1 MRFLVNIPLYLYYTH
16 LADVYEVLNINYLVY
31 IQSLFLNFTTWLPDA
46 LSKKDYL
53 MRDVIAGTTIAMIII
68 PQSMAYATL
77 ANLEP
82 VYGLY
87 ASFIPVA
94 VAAFFGSSRY
104 LATGPVAMVSL
115 LTAVAVSSLSFGD
128 ISLYVPFAI
137 MLALSVGIFQI
148 TLSFVK
154 AGKLI
159 DIILKEHV
167 ILGFTSA
174 AALIIASSQ
183 LSKVFG
189 LDSVSLTDI
198 VNLHTFLENYPINM
212 YAVFMSFVALLILY
226 VFKNNLSRYQFFG
239 NIAVLTAVVVT
250 ILISKNYQY
259 SGPVVG
265 SIPDGLPSFS
275 IQGINLD
282 SNIIIMFIIHTV
294 IISFVGFMEAIA
306 IARQL
311 EQKEPVKNDKGVEL
325 YKYPTPV
332 NSNQEL
338 FGQGLGNI
346 ASSFSGAYPVSG
358 SFSRSAV
365 NESVGSYSA
374 ISSVTTTL
382 IVMATL
388 LYATPLLF
396 DLPKS
401 TLGII
406 ILFAVIPL
414 VRVNKMYML
423 YKNDIQKG
431 VVCLATFFSTLLF
444 PILSYE
450 IFSGINTHIWTGIIF
465 GFLLSLIVERKSSTA

>member
-1 MRFLVNIPLYLYYTH
+1 
-16 LADVYEVLNINYLVY
+16 
-31 IQSLFLNFTTWLPDA
+31 
-46 LSKKDYL
+46 
-53 MRDVIAGTTIAMIII
+53 MIII

-77 ANLEP
+77 ANLDP

-115 LTAVAVSSLSFGD
+115 LTAVAIITLASGD
-128 ISLYVPFAI
+128 QSLYVPLAI
-137 MLALSVGIFQI
+137 MLALSVGVFQI
-148 TLSFVK
+148 TLAMAK

-159 DIILKEHV
+159 DIVLKEHV

-189 LDSVSLTDI
+189 LNKVSLNDLF
-198 VNLHTFLENYPINM
+198 NLSSFLESTPINS
-212 YAVFMSFVALLILY
+212 YAVFMSVIALIILY
-226 VFKNNLSRYQFFG
+226 VFKNKLTRYQFFG
-239 NIAVLTAVVVT
+239 NIAVLSAVVVT
-250 ILISKNYQY
+250 IILSKSLSYN
-259 SGPVVG
+259 GPIVG
-265 SIPDGLPSFS
+265 AIPDGLPSFS
-275 IQGINLD
+275 IPQINISSELLF
-282 SNIIIMFIIHTV
+282 MFLIHTI

-311 EQKEPVKNDKGVEL
+311 EQKEPGKNSKGVEL

-346 ASSFSGAYPVSG
+346 ASSISGSYPVSG

-365 NESVGSYSA
+365 NESVGSYSP
-374 ISSVTTTL
+374 ISSITTML
-382 IVMATL
+382 IVMLTL
-388 LYATPLLF
+388 MYATPLLF

-406 ILFAVIPL
+406 VIFAVVPL
-414 VRVNKMYML
+414 IRINKMRDL
-423 YKNDIQKG
+423 YSNDKQKG
-431 VVCLATFFSTLLF
+431 TVSWVTFFSTLIF
-444 PILSYE
+444 PMLSIE
-450 IFSGINTHIWTGIIF
+450 LFSGINTHIWTGIIF
-465 GFLLSLIVERKSSTA
+465 GFLLSLIIERKPTTA

>member
-1 MRFLVNIPLYLYYTH
+1 M
-16 LADVYEVLNINYLVY
+16 
-31 IQSLFLNFTTWLPDA
+31 
-46 LSKKDYL
+46 SKKEYFT
-53 MRDVIAGTTIAMIII
+53 RDIIAGTTIAMIII

-77 ANLEP
+77 ANLDP

-94 VAAFFGSSRY
+94 IAAFFGSSRY

-115 LTAVAVSSLSFGD
+115 LTAVAVTSLSLGD
-128 ISLYVPFAI
+128 STLYVPIAI

-148 TLSFVK
+148 TLSLAK

-159 DIILKEHV
+159 DVVLKEHV

-174 AALIIASSQ
+174 AALIIAGSQ
-183 LSKVFG
+183 LSKIFG
-189 LDSVSLTDI
+189 LSKVSLLDLI
-198 VNLHTFLENYPINM
+198 AINDFLESTPINL
-212 YAVFMSFVALLILY
+212 YAVSMSFVALTILY
-226 VFKNNLSRYQFFG
+226 VFKNKLTRYQFLG

-250 ILISKNYQY
+250 ILLSKHYDY
-259 SGPVVG
+259 TGPIVG

-275 IQGINLD
+275 FQGFDLNPNL
-282 SNIIIMFIIHTV
+282 IFMFAIHTV

-311 EQKEPVKNDKGVEL
+311 EQKEAVKNSKGVEL

-346 ASSFSGAYPVSG
+346 ASSVSGAYPVSG

-365 NESVGSYSA
+365 NESVGSYSP
-374 ISSVTTTL
+374 ISSITTTL
-382 IVMATL
+382 IVMLTL

-396 DLPKS
+396 DLPKA

-406 ILFAVIPL
+406 VIFAVVPL
-414 VRVNKMYML
+414 IKIKKMRELLDSDKNKG
-423 YKNDIQKG
+423 I
-431 VVCLATFFSTLLF
+431 VCWATFLSTLIF
-444 PILSYE
+444 PILSIE

-465 GFLLSLIVERKSSTA
+465 GFLLSLMIEKKPVTS

>member
-1 MRFLVNIPLYLYYTH
+1 M
-16 LADVYEVLNINYLVY
+16 
-31 IQSLFLNFTTWLPDA
+31 PDA
-46 LSKKDYL
+46 FSKKDYL
-53 MRDVIAGTTIAMIII
+53 LRDVIAGTTIAMIII

-77 ANLEP
+77 ANLDP

-87 ASFIPVA
+87 AAFIPVA
-94 VAAFFGSSRY
+94 IAAFFGSSRY

-128 ISLYVPFAI
+128 QSQYVSFAI

-189 LDSVSLTDI
+189 LERVSLSDI
-198 VNLHTFLENYPINM
+198 INISSFLEVTPINS
-212 YAVFMSFVALLILY
+212 YAVLMSLVALVILY
-226 VFKNNLSRYQFFG
+226 VFKNNLARYQFFG

-250 ILISKNYQY
+250 ILLSKNYQY
-259 SGPVVG
+259 TGPIVG
-265 SIPDGLPSFS
+265 TIPDGLPSFS
-275 IQGINLD
+275 FQGIHLD
-282 SNIIIMFIIHTV
+282 SNIIFMFIIHTV

-311 EQKEPVKNDKGVEL
+311 EQKEPVKNEKGVEL

-346 ASSFSGAYPVSG
+346 ASSVSGTYPVSG

-374 ISSVTTTL
+374 LSSVTTTL

-414 VRVNKMYML
+414 VRVSKMYSLIM
-423 YKNDIQKG
+423 NDNKKG
-431 VVCLATFFSTLLF
+431 IVCWATFVSTILF
-444 PILSYE
+444 PILSIE

-465 GFLLSLIVERKSSTA
+465 GFILSLVIERKPASH

>member
-1 MRFLVNIPLYLYYTH
+1 
-16 LADVYEVLNINYLVY
+16 
-31 IQSLFLNFTTWLPDA
+31 
-46 LSKKDYL
+46 
-53 MRDVIAGTTIAMIII
+53 MIII
-68 PQSMAYATL
+68 PQSMAYASL
-77 ANLEP
+77 ANLDP

-87 ASFIPVA
+87 ASFLPVA

-115 LTAVAVSSLSFGD
+115 LTAVAITSLSYGD
-128 ISLYVPFAI
+128 TALYVPLAI
-137 MLALSVGIFQI
+137 MLALSVGLFQI
-148 TLSFVK
+148 SLALVK

-159 DIILKEHV
+159 DIVLKEHV

-189 LDSVSLTDI
+189 LNNLSLSDI
-198 VNLHTFLENYPINM
+198 VNINSYLDATPINID
-212 YAVFMSFVALLILY
+212 AVLMSIIALLILY
-226 VFKNNLSRYQFFG
+226 VFKNKLTKYQIFG

-250 ILISKNYQY
+250 IILSKNSEYD
-259 SGPVVG
+259 GPIVG
-265 SIPDGLPSFS
+265 LIPDGLPTFS
-275 IQGINLD
+275 LSGFNIG
-282 SNIIIMFIIHTV
+282 SEIIIMFIIHTV

-311 EQKEPVKNDKGVEL
+311 EQKEAVKNSKGIEL

-338 FGQGLGNI
+338 FGQGLGNV
-346 ASSFSGAYPVSG
+346 ASSISGSYPVSG

-374 ISSVTTTL
+374 ISSITTML
-382 IVMATL
+382 IVMFTL

-401 TLGII
+401 TLGVIVI
-406 ILFAVIPL
+406 FAVLPL
-414 VRVNKMYML
+414 IKLNKMNTL
-423 YKNDIQKG
+423 YKSERRKG
-431 VVCLATFFSTLLF
+431 IVCWMTFFSTLIF
-444 PILSYE
+444 PILSLE

-465 GFLLSLIVERKSSTA
+465 GFLLSLVIEKKPISS

>member
-1 MRFLVNIPLYLYYTH
+1 
-16 LADVYEVLNINYLVY
+16 
-31 IQSLFLNFTTWLPDA
+31 
-46 LSKKDYL
+46 
-53 MRDVIAGTTIAMIII
+53 MIII

-77 ANLEP
+77 ANLDP

-115 LTAVAVSSLSFGD
+115 LTAVAIITLASGD
-128 ISLYVPFAI
+128 QSLYVPLAI
-137 MLALSVGIFQI
+137 MLALSVGVFQI
-148 TLSFVK
+148 TLAMAK

-159 DIILKEHV
+159 DIVLKEHV

-189 LDSVSLTDI
+189 LNKVSLNDLF
-198 VNLHTFLENYPINM
+198 NLSSFLESTPINS
-212 YAVFMSFVALLILY
+212 YAVFMSVIALIILY
-226 VFKNNLSRYQFFG
+226 VFKNKLTRYQFFG
-239 NIAVLTAVVVT
+239 NIAVLSAVVVT
-250 ILISKNYQY
+250 ILLSKSLSYN
-259 SGPVVG
+259 GPIVG
-265 SIPDGLPSFS
+265 AIPDGLPSFS
-275 IQGINLD
+275 IPQIVISSEL
-282 SNIIIMFIIHTV
+282 IFMFVIHTI

-311 EQKEPVKNDKGVEL
+311 EQKEPGKNSKGVEL

-346 ASSFSGAYPVSG
+346 ASSISGSYPVSG

-365 NESVGSYSA
+365 NESVGSYSP
-374 ISSVTTTL
+374 ISSITTML
-382 IVMATL
+382 IVMLTL
-388 LYATPLLF
+388 MYATPLLF

-406 ILFAVIPL
+406 VIFAVVPL
-414 VRVNKMYML
+414 IRINKMRDL
-423 YKNDIQKG
+423 YSNDKQKG
-431 VVCLATFFSTLLF
+431 TVSWVTFFSTLIF
-444 PILSYE
+444 PMLSIE
-450 IFSGINTHIWTGIIF
+450 LFSGINTHIWTGIIF
-465 GFLLSLIVERKSSTA
+465 GFLLSLIIERKPTTA

>member
-1 MRFLVNIPLYLYYTH
+1 
-16 LADVYEVLNINYLVY
+16 
-31 IQSLFLNFTTWLPDA
+31 
-46 LSKKDYL
+46 
-53 MRDVIAGTTIAMIII
+53 MIII

-77 ANLEP
+77 ANLDP

-94 VAAFFGSSRY
+94 IAAFFGSSRY

-115 LTAVAVSSLSFGD
+115 LTAVAVTSLSLGD
-128 ISLYVPFAI
+128 NSLYVPIAI
-137 MLALSVGIFQI
+137 MLALSVGIFQL
-148 TLSFVK
+148 TLSLVK

-159 DIILKEHV
+159 DVVLKEHV

-174 AALIIASSQ
+174 AALIIAGSQ

-189 LDSVSLTDI
+189 LSKVTLSDLLAISDFLDST
-198 VNLHTFLENYPINM
+198 PINL
-212 YAVFMSFVALLILY
+212 YAVFMSFVALAILY
-226 VFKNNLSRYQFFG
+226 IFKNKLTRYQFLG

-250 ILISKNYQY
+250 ILLSKNYEY
-259 SGPVVG
+259 NGPIVG

-275 IQGINLD
+275 FQGFDLNPNL
-282 SNIIIMFIIHTV
+282 IFMFVIHTV

-311 EQKEPVKNDKGVEL
+311 EQKEAVKNAKGVEL
-325 YKYPTPV
+325 YKYPSPV

-346 ASSFSGAYPVSG
+346 ASSISGAYPVSG

-365 NESVGSYSA
+365 NESVGSYSP
-374 ISSVTTTL
+374 ISSITTTL
-382 IVMATL
+382 IVMLTL

-396 DLPKS
+396 DLPKA

-406 ILFAVIPL
+406 VIFAVVPL
-414 VRVNKMYML
+414 IKVKKMRELLAGDKNKGM
-423 YKNDIQKG
+423 
-431 VVCLATFFSTLLF
+431 VCWATFLSTLIF
-444 PILSYE
+444 PILSIE

-465 GFLLSLIVERKSSTA
+465 GFLLSLIIEKKPVTS

>member
-1 MRFLVNIPLYLYYTH
+1 
-16 LADVYEVLNINYLVY
+16 
-31 IQSLFLNFTTWLPDA
+31 
-46 LSKKDYL
+46 
-53 MRDVIAGTTIAMIII
+53 MIII

-77 ANLEP
+77 ANLDP

-94 VAAFFGSSRY
+94 IAAFFGSSRY

-128 ISLYVPFAI
+128 QSLYVPFAI

-148 TLSFVK
+148 TLSFIK

-183 LSKVFG
+183 ISKVFG
-189 LDSVSLTDI
+189 LDRVEFLDLI
-198 VNLHTFLENYPINM
+198 NLSSFLETAPINT
-212 YAVFMSFVALLILY
+212 YAIFMSFVALVILY
-226 VFKNNLSRYQFFG
+226 VFKNNLSRYQLFG

-259 SGPVVG
+259 SGPIVG
-265 SIPDGLPSFS
+265 AIPDGLPIFSF
-275 IQGINLD
+275 QGIHLD
-282 SNIIIMFIIHTV
+282 SNIMIMFIIHTV

-346 ASSFSGAYPVSG
+346 ASSISGTYPVSG

-382 IVMATL
+382 IVMLTL

-414 VRVNKMYML
+414 VRVNKMYSL
-423 YKNDIQKG
+423 IINDKKKG
-431 VVCLATFFSTLLF
+431 IVCWATFVSTILF
-444 PILSYE
+444 PLLSIE

-465 GFLLSLIVERKSSTA
+465 GFLLSLIIEKKTSSA

>member
-1 MRFLVNIPLYLYYTH
+1 
-16 LADVYEVLNINYLVY
+16 
-31 IQSLFLNFTTWLPDA
+31 
-46 LSKKDYL
+46 
-53 MRDVIAGTTIAMIII
+53 MIII

-87 ASFIPVA
+87 AAFVPVA
-94 VAAFFGSSRY
+94 IASFFGSSRY

-115 LTAVAVSSLSFGD
+115 LTAVAITSLSLGD
-128 ISLYVPFAI
+128 KSLYVPLAI
-137 MLALSVGIFQI
+137 MLALSVGVFQI
-148 TLSFVK
+148 TLSMVK

-159 DIILKEHV
+159 DIVLKEHV

-189 LDSVSLTDI
+189 LNNVSLD
-198 VNLHTFLENYPINM
+198 NLINVSNFLESTPINS
-212 YAVFMSFVALLILY
+212 YAVLMSLVALVILY
-226 VFKNNLSRYQFFG
+226 VFKNKLTKYQIFG
-239 NIAVLTAVVVT
+239 NIAVLSAVVAT
-250 ILISKNYQY
+250 IMLSKSISYN
-259 SGPVVG
+259 GPIVG
-265 SIPDGLPSFS
+265 VIPDGLPSFS
-275 IQGINLD
+275 LPMINISSELF
-282 SNIIIMFIIHTV
+282 ILFIIHTV

-311 EQKEPVKNDKGVEL
+311 EQKEPVKNSKGVEL

-346 ASSFSGAYPVSG
+346 TSSISGAYPVSG

-365 NESVGSYSA
+365 NESVGSYSP
-374 ISSVTTTL
+374 ISSITTML
-382 IVMATL
+382 IVMITL

-396 DLPKS
+396 DLPKA

-406 ILFAVIPL
+406 VIFAVVPL
-414 VRVNKMYML
+414 IKIRKMTSL
-423 YKNDIQKG
+423 YDSDKRKG
-431 VVCLATFFSTLLF
+431 SVSWITFFSTLIF
-444 PILSYE
+444 PILSIE
-450 IFSGINTHIWTGIIF
+450 IYSGINTHIWTGIIF
-465 GFLLSLIVERKSSTA
+465 GFLLSLIIERKSSVI

>member
-1 MRFLVNIPLYLYYTH
+1 
-16 LADVYEVLNINYLVY
+16 
-31 IQSLFLNFTTWLPDA
+31 
-46 LSKKDYL
+46 
-53 MRDVIAGTTIAMIII
+53 MIII

-77 ANLEP
+77 ANLDP

-94 VAAFFGSSRY
+94 IAAFFGSSRY

-115 LTAVAVSSLSFGD
+115 LTAVAVTSLSLGD
-128 ISLYVPFAI
+128 NSLYVPIAI
-137 MLALSVGIFQI
+137 MLALSVGIFQL
-148 TLSFVK
+148 TLSLAK

-159 DIILKEHV
+159 DVVLKEHV

-174 AALIIASSQ
+174 AALIIAGSQ

-189 LDSVSLTDI
+189 LSKVTLSDLLAISDFLDST
-198 VNLHTFLENYPINM
+198 PINL
-212 YAVFMSFVALLILY
+212 YAVFMSFVALAILY
-226 VFKNNLSRYQFFG
+226 IFKNKLTRYQFLG

-250 ILISKNYQY
+250 ILLSKNYEY
-259 SGPVVG
+259 NGPIVG

-275 IQGINLD
+275 FQGFDLNPNL
-282 SNIIIMFIIHTV
+282 IFMFVIHTV

-311 EQKEPVKNDKGVEL
+311 EQKEAVKNAKGVEL
-325 YKYPTPV
+325 YKYPSPV

-346 ASSFSGAYPVSG
+346 ASSISGAYPVSG

-365 NESVGSYSA
+365 NESVGSYSP
-374 ISSVTTTL
+374 ISSITTTL
-382 IVMATL
+382 IVMLTL

-396 DLPKS
+396 DLPKA

-406 ILFAVIPL
+406 VIFAVVPL
-414 VRVNKMYML
+414 IKVKKMRELLAGDKNKGM
-423 YKNDIQKG
+423 
-431 VVCLATFFSTLLF
+431 VCWATFLSTLIF
-444 PILSYE
+444 PILSIE

-465 GFLLSLIVERKSSTA
+465 GFLLSLIIEKKPVTS

>member
-1 MRFLVNIPLYLYYTH
+1 
-16 LADVYEVLNINYLVY
+16 
-31 IQSLFLNFTTWLPDA
+31 
-46 LSKKDYL
+46 
-53 MRDVIAGTTIAMIII
+53 MIII

-77 ANLEP
+77 ANLDP

-115 LTAVAVSSLSFGD
+115 LTAVAITTLASGD
-128 ISLYVPFAI
+128 ESLYVPLAI
-137 MLALSVGIFQI
+137 MLALSVGVFQI
-148 TLSFVK
+148 TLAMAK

-159 DIILKEHV
+159 DIVLKEHV

-189 LDSVSLTDI
+189 LNKVSLNDLF
-198 VNLHTFLENYPINM
+198 NLSSFLESTPINS
-212 YAVFMSFVALLILY
+212 YAVFMSVIALIILY
-226 VFKNNLSRYQFFG
+226 VFKNKLTRYQFFG
-239 NIAVLTAVVVT
+239 NIAVLSAVVVT
-250 ILISKNYQY
+250 IILSKSLSYN
-259 SGPVVG
+259 GPIVG
-265 SIPDGLPSFS
+265 AIPDGLPSFS
-275 IQGINLD
+275 LPQIDISSEL
-282 SNIIIMFIIHTV
+282 IFMFVIHTI

-311 EQKEPVKNDKGVEL
+311 EQKEPGKNSKGVEL

-346 ASSFSGAYPVSG
+346 ASSISGSYPVSG

-365 NESVGSYSA
+365 NESVGSYSP
-374 ISSVTTTL
+374 ISSITTML
-382 IVMATL
+382 IVMLTL
-388 LYATPLLF
+388 MYATPLLF

-406 ILFAVIPL
+406 VIFAVVPL
-414 VRVNKMYML
+414 IRINKMRDL
-423 YKNDIQKG
+423 YSNDKQKG
-431 VVCLATFFSTLLF
+431 TVSWVTFFSTLIF
-444 PILSYE
+444 PMLSIE
-450 IFSGINTHIWTGIIF
+450 LFSGINTHIWTGIIF
-465 GFLLSLIVERKSSTA
+465 GFLLSLIIERKPTTA

>member
-1 MRFLVNIPLYLYYTH
+1 
-16 LADVYEVLNINYLVY
+16 
-31 IQSLFLNFTTWLPDA
+31 
-46 LSKKDYL
+46 
-53 MRDVIAGTTIAMIII
+53 MIII

-77 ANLEP
+77 ANLDP

-115 LTAVAVSSLSFGD
+115 LTAVAIITLASGD
-128 ISLYVPFAI
+128 QSLYVPLAI
-137 MLALSVGIFQI
+137 MLALSVGVFQI
-148 TLSFVK
+148 TLAMAK

-159 DIILKEHV
+159 DIVLKEHV

-189 LDSVSLTDI
+189 LNKVSLNDLF
-198 VNLHTFLENYPINM
+198 NLSSFLESTPINS
-212 YAVFMSFVALLILY
+212 YAVFMSVIALIILY
-226 VFKNNLSRYQFFG
+226 VFKNKLTRYQFFG
-239 NIAVLTAVVVT
+239 NIAVLSAVVVT
-250 ILISKNYQY
+250 IILSKSLSYD
-259 SGPVVG
+259 GPIVG
-265 SIPDGLPSFS
+265 AIPDGLPSFS
-275 IQGINLD
+275 IPQIVISSEL
-282 SNIIIMFIIHTV
+282 IFMFVIHTI

-311 EQKEPVKNDKGVEL
+311 EQKEPGKNSKGVEL

-346 ASSFSGAYPVSG
+346 ASSISGSYPVSG

-365 NESVGSYSA
+365 NESVGSYSP
-374 ISSVTTTL
+374 ISSITTML
-382 IVMATL
+382 IVMLTL
-388 LYATPLLF
+388 MYATSLLL

-406 ILFAVIPL
+406 VIFAVVPL
-414 VRVNKMYML
+414 IRINKMRDL
-423 YKNDIQKG
+423 YSNDKQKG
-431 VVCLATFFSTLLF
+431 TVSWVTFFSTLIF
-444 PILSYE
+444 PMLSIE
-450 IFSGINTHIWTGIIF
+450 LFSGINTHIWTGIIF
-465 GFLLSLIVERKSSTA
+465 GFLLSLIIERKPTTA

>member
-1 MRFLVNIPLYLYYTH
+1 
-16 LADVYEVLNINYLVY
+16 
-31 IQSLFLNFTTWLPDA
+31 
-46 LSKKDYL
+46 
-53 MRDVIAGTTIAMIII
+53 MIII

-77 ANLEP
+77 ANLDP

-115 LTAVAVSSLSFGD
+115 LTAVAIITLASGD
-128 ISLYVPFAI
+128 QSLYVPLAI
-137 MLALSVGIFQI
+137 MLALSVGVFQI
-148 TLSFVK
+148 TLAMAK

-159 DIILKEHV
+159 DIVLKEHV

-189 LDSVSLTDI
+189 LNKVSLNDLF
-198 VNLHTFLENYPINM
+198 NLSSFLESTPINS
-212 YAVFMSFVALLILY
+212 YAVFMSVIALIILY
-226 VFKNNLSRYQFFG
+226 VFKNKLTRYQFFG
-239 NIAVLTAVVVT
+239 NIAVLSAVVVT
-250 ILISKNYQY
+250 IMLSKSLSYN
-259 SGPVVG
+259 GPIVG
-265 SIPDGLPSFS
+265 AIPDGLPSFS
-275 IQGINLD
+275 IPQIVISSEL
-282 SNIIIMFIIHTV
+282 IFMFVIHTI

-311 EQKEPVKNDKGVEL
+311 EQKEPGKNSKGVEL

-346 ASSFSGAYPVSG
+346 ASSISGSYPVSG

-365 NESVGSYSA
+365 NESVGSYSP
-374 ISSVTTTL
+374 ISSITTML
-382 IVMATL
+382 IVMLTL
-388 LYATPLLF
+388 MYATPLLF

-406 ILFAVIPL
+406 VIFAVVPL
-414 VRVNKMYML
+414 IRINKMRDL
-423 YKNDIQKG
+423 YSNDKQKG
-431 VVCLATFFSTLLF
+431 TVSWVTFFSTLIF
-444 PILSYE
+444 PMLSIE
-450 IFSGINTHIWTGIIF
+450 LFSGINTHIWTGIIF
-465 GFLLSLIVERKSSTA
+465 GFLLSLIIERKPTTA

>member
-1 MRFLVNIPLYLYYTH
+1 
-16 LADVYEVLNINYLVY
+16 
-31 IQSLFLNFTTWLPDA
+31 
-46 LSKKDYL
+46 
-53 MRDVIAGTTIAMIII
+53 MIII

-77 ANLEP
+77 ANLDP

-94 VAAFFGSSRY
+94 IAAFFGSSRY

-115 LTAVAVSSLSFGD
+115 LTAVAVTSLSLGD
-128 ISLYVPFAI
+128 NSLYVPIAI
-137 MLALSVGIFQI
+137 MLALSVGIFQL
-148 TLSFVK
+148 TLSLAK

-159 DIILKEHV
+159 DVVLKEHV

-174 AALIIASSQ
+174 AALIIAGSQ

-189 LDSVSLTDI
+189 LSKVTLSDLLAISDFLDST
-198 VNLHTFLENYPINM
+198 PINL
-212 YAVFMSFVALLILY
+212 YAVFMSFVALTILY
-226 VFKNNLSRYQFFG
+226 IFKNKLTRYQFLG

-250 ILISKNYQY
+250 ILLSKNYEY
-259 SGPVVG
+259 NGPIVG

-275 IQGINLD
+275 FQGFDLNPNL
-282 SNIIIMFIIHTV
+282 IFMFVIHTV

-311 EQKEPVKNDKGVEL
+311 EQKEAVKNAKGVEL
-325 YKYPTPV
+325 YKYPSPV

-346 ASSFSGAYPVSG
+346 ASSISGAYPVSG

-365 NESVGSYSA
+365 NESVGSYSP
-374 ISSVTTTL
+374 ISSITTTL
-382 IVMATL
+382 IVMLTL

-396 DLPKS
+396 DLPKA

-406 ILFAVIPL
+406 VIFAVVPL
-414 VRVNKMYML
+414 IKVKKMRELLAGDKNKGM
-423 YKNDIQKG
+423 
-431 VVCLATFFSTLLF
+431 VCWATFLSTLIF
-444 PILSYE
+444 PILSIE

-465 GFLLSLIVERKSSTA
+465 GFLLSLIIEKKPVTS

>member
-1 MRFLVNIPLYLYYTH
+1 M
-16 LADVYEVLNINYLVY
+16 
-31 IQSLFLNFTTWLPDA
+31 PDA
-46 LSKKDYL
+46 ISKKDYL
-53 MRDVIAGTTIAMIII
+53 LRDIIAGITIAMIII

-77 ANLEP
+77 ANLDP
-82 VYGLY
+82 IYGLY

-94 VAAFFGSSRY
+94 IAAFFGSSRY

-115 LTAVAVSSLSFGD
+115 LTAVAISSLSYGD
-128 ISLYVPFAI
+128 ESLYVPFAI

-189 LDSVSLTDI
+189 LDKISLSDLI
-198 VNLHTFLENYPINM
+198 NFSSFLETTPINI
-212 YAVFMSFVALLILY
+212 YAVFMSLIALSILF

-250 ILISKNYQY
+250 ILISKKYQY
-259 SGPVVG
+259 SGPIVG
-265 SIPDGLPSFS
+265 IIPSGLPTLSF
-275 IQGINLD
+275 QGINLD
-282 SNIIIMFIIHTV
+282 SNVVIMFMIHTV

-311 EQKEPVKNDKGVEL
+311 EQKEPVRNDKGVEL

-346 ASSFSGAYPVSG
+346 ASSISGTYPVSG

-382 IVMATL
+382 IVMVTL

-414 VRVNKMYML
+414 VRINKMYSL
-423 YKNDIQKG
+423 FLNDKRKG
-431 VVCLATFFSTLLF
+431 IVCWVTFISTIIF
-444 PILSYE
+444 PIISIE
-450 IFSGINTHIWTGIIF
+450 VFSGINTHIWTGIIF
-465 GFLLSLIVERKSSTA
+465 GFILSLFIEKKSSTH

>member
-1 MRFLVNIPLYLYYTH
+1 
-16 LADVYEVLNINYLVY
+16 
-31 IQSLFLNFTTWLPDA
+31 
-46 LSKKDYL
+46 
-53 MRDVIAGTTIAMIII
+53 MIII

-77 ANLEP
+77 ANLDP

-115 LTAVAVSSLSFGD
+115 LTAVAIITLASGD
-128 ISLYVPFAI
+128 QSLYVPLAI
-137 MLALSVGIFQI
+137 MLALSVGVFQI
-148 TLSFVK
+148 TLAMAK

-159 DIILKEHV
+159 DIVLKEHV

-189 LDSVSLTDI
+189 LNKVSLNDLF
-198 VNLHTFLENYPINM
+198 NLNSLLESTPINS
-212 YAVFMSFVALLILY
+212 YAVFMSVIALIILY
-226 VFKNNLSRYQFFG
+226 VFKNKLTRYQFFG
-239 NIAVLTAVVVT
+239 NIAVLSAVVVT
-250 ILISKNYQY
+250 IILSKSLSYN
-259 SGPVVG
+259 GPIVG
-265 SIPDGLPSFS
+265 AIPDGLPSFS
-275 IQGINLD
+275 IPQIVISSEL
-282 SNIIIMFIIHTV
+282 IFMFVIHTI

-311 EQKEPVKNDKGVEL
+311 EQKEPGKNSKGVEL

-346 ASSFSGAYPVSG
+346 ASSISGSYPVSG

-365 NESVGSYSA
+365 NESVGSYSP
-374 ISSVTTTL
+374 ISSITTML
-382 IVMATL
+382 IVMLTL
-388 LYATPLLF
+388 MYATPLLF

-406 ILFAVIPL
+406 VIFAVVPL
-414 VRVNKMYML
+414 IRINKMRDL
-423 YKNDIQKG
+423 YSNDKQKG
-431 VVCLATFFSTLLF
+431 TVSWVTFFSTLIF
-444 PILSYE
+444 PMLSIE
-450 IFSGINTHIWTGIIF
+450 LFSGINTHIWTGIIF
-465 GFLLSLIVERKSSTA
+465 GFLISLIIERKPTTA

>member
-1 MRFLVNIPLYLYYTH
+1 
-16 LADVYEVLNINYLVY
+16 
-31 IQSLFLNFTTWLPDA
+31 
-46 LSKKDYL
+46 
-53 MRDVIAGTTIAMIII
+53 MIII

-77 ANLEP
+77 ANLDP

-94 VAAFFGSSRY
+94 IAAFFGSSRY

-115 LTAVAVSSLSFGD
+115 LTAVAVTSLSLGD
-128 ISLYVPFAI
+128 STLYVPTAI

-148 TLSFVK
+148 TLSLAK
-154 AGKLI
+154 AGRLI
-159 DIILKEHV
+159 DVVLKEHV

-189 LDSVSLTDI
+189 LSKVSLSDLLSINGFLESTP
-198 VNLHTFLENYPINM
+198 VNL
-212 YAVFMSFVALLILY
+212 YAVSMSFVALIILY
-226 VFKNNLSRYQFFG
+226 IFKNKLTRYQFLG

-250 ILISKNYQY
+250 ILLSKNFAYN
-259 SGPVVG
+259 GPIVG

-275 IQGINLD
+275 LQGFDFNSNL
-282 SNIIIMFIIHTV
+282 IFMFVIHTV

-311 EQKEPVKNDKGVEL
+311 EQKEAVKNSKGVEL

-346 ASSFSGAYPVSG
+346 ASSISGAYPVSG

-365 NESVGSYSA
+365 NESVGSYSPM
-374 ISSVTTTL
+374 SSITTAL
-382 IVMATL
+382 IVMLTL

-401 TLGII
+401 TLGVIVI
-406 ILFAVIPL
+406 FAVVPL
-414 VRVNKMYML
+414 IKVGKMREL
-423 YKNDIQKG
+423 FLNDKAKG
-431 VVCLATFFSTLLF
+431 TVCWITFFSTLIF
-444 PILSYE
+444 PILSIE

-465 GFLLSLIVERKSSTA
+465 GFLLSLIIEKK

>member
-1 MRFLVNIPLYLYYTH
+1 MFISYPLNRL
-16 LADVYEVLNINYLVY
+16 YEVLRINYLIY
-31 IQSLFLNFTTWLPDA
+31 IQSLFINFTSWLPDA
-46 LSKKDYL
+46 TSKRDYL
-53 MRDVIAGTTIAMIII
+53 VRDIIAGTTIAMIII

-94 VAAFFGSSRY
+94 IAAFFGSSRY

-115 LTAVAVSSLSFGD
+115 LTAIAITSLSSGD
-128 ISLYVPFAI
+128 ESLYVSFAI
-137 MLALSVGIFQI
+137 MLALSVGVFQI
-148 TLSFVK
+148 TLSLAK

-159 DIILKEHV
+159 DIVLKEHV

-189 LDSVSLTDI
+189 LDRVSLSDLLSI
-198 VNLHTFLENYPINM
+198 GKFLENSPINS
-212 YAVFMSFVALLILY
+212 YAVIMSLIALLILY
-226 VFKNNLSRYQFFG
+226 IFKNKLTGHQIFG
-239 NIAVLTAVVVT
+239 NIAVLSAVVVT
-250 ILISKNYQY
+250 IVISRTMSYD
-259 SGPVVG
+259 GPIVG
-265 SIPDGLPSFS
+265 IIPDGLPNFS
-275 IQGINLD
+275 LPGISL
-282 SNIIIMFIIHTV
+282 SPELFLMFIIHTV

-311 EQKEPVKNDKGVEL
+311 EQKEPIKNSKGVEL

-346 ASSFSGAYPVSG
+346 ASSISGAYPVSG

-365 NESVGSYSA
+365 NEAVGSYSP
-374 ISSVTTTL
+374 ISSITTMA
-382 IVMATL
+382 IVMLTL

-396 DLPKS
+396 DLPES

-406 ILFAVIPL
+406 VIFAVVPL
-414 VRVNKMYML
+414 IRVKKMTSL
-423 YKNDIQKG
+423 FRNDKQKG
-431 VVCLATFFSTLLF
+431 SVTLITFLSTLIF
-444 PILSYE
+444 PILSIE

-465 GFLLSLIVERKSSTA
+465 GFLISLLLERKPSIA

>member
-1 MRFLVNIPLYLYYTH
+1 
-16 LADVYEVLNINYLVY
+16 
-31 IQSLFLNFTTWLPDA
+31 
-46 LSKKDYL
+46 
-53 MRDVIAGTTIAMIII
+53 MIII

-77 ANLEP
+77 ANLDP

-115 LTAVAVSSLSFGD
+115 LTAVAITSLSVGD
-128 ISLYVPFAI
+128 KSLYVPLAV
-137 MLALSVGIFQI
+137 MLALSVGVFQI
-148 TLSFVK
+148 TLSMIK

-159 DIILKEHV
+159 DIVLKEHV

-189 LDSVSLTDI
+189 LDKVSLNDLLSI
-198 VNLHTFLENYPINM
+198 SSLLENTPINS
-212 YAVFMSFVALLILY
+212 YAVLMSLVALLILY
-226 VFKNNLSRYQFFG
+226 VFKNKLTKYQIFG
-239 NIAVLTAVVVT
+239 NIAVLSAVVVT
-250 ILISKNYQY
+250 ILLSKSMSYN
-259 SGPVVG
+259 GPIVG
-265 SIPDGLPSFS
+265 VIPDGLPSFS
-275 IQGINLD
+275 LPVISL
-282 SNIIIMFIIHTV
+282 SPEALVMFIIHTV

-306 IARQL
+306 ISRQL
-311 EQKEPVKNDKGVEL
+311 EQKEPVKNSKGVEL

-346 ASSFSGAYPVSG
+346 ASSISGAYPVSG

-374 ISSVTTTL
+374 ISSVTTML
-382 IVMATL
+382 IVMVTL

-396 DLPKS
+396 DLPQS

-406 ILFAVIPL
+406 VIFAVVPL
-414 VRVNKMYML
+414 IRLNKMKSL
-423 YKNDIQKG
+423 FDSDKQKG
-431 VVCLATFFSTLLF
+431 SVTWITFFSTLIF
-444 PILSYE
+444 PILSIE

-465 GFLLSLIVERKSSTA
+465 GFLLSLIIERKPSTA